1 MWENALRFLS
11 LQDANVR
18 YVVLGSMLLA
28 GTTGVLGCF
37 AFLRKRSLV
46 GDAIAHAAL
55 PGVCLAYLFTDSKE
69 PVVLLAGAALS
80 GWVATFLID
89 KIRDLC
95 PLKEDAA
102 IAIVL
107 TVFFGGGITL
117 LTAIQSMGRASQ
129 AGLDKFLF
137 GQAASLMSHDV
148 WVLSALAVLLCV
160 AVIFS
165 FKELQILCFDPEFA
179 RSMGLPVRTLEFILT
194 ALVVISIAVGLQMVG
209 VVLMAALL
217 ITPAA
222 AARQWTDSLPKMVI
236 LAGGIGSASGIV
248 GAFASSLAPRMPTGP
263 WMVVTVSA
271 VFGLSLLLAPKRGVL
286 SRWLVRIRTRSTV
299 AAEHVLTTL
308 YRNAEL
314 EGRFLRPMP
323 VSDILRYRP
332 MTQTHAFSVLRA
344 LKLDGMV
351 AQTKT
356 GWTLTEKGLSSA
368 RKTLR
373 RHRLWELYLSQELNL
388 PADKVHHTADEVEH
402 WLTEAQEDELEAI
415 LSHPSK
421 DPHSHVIPRRQE
433 MSAL

>member
-55 PGVCLAYLFTDSKE
+55 PGVCLAYLLTDSKE
-69 PVVLLAGAALS
+69 PVALLAGAALA
-80 GWVATFLID
+80 GWLGTLLID
-89 KIRDLC
+89 RIRAMS

-107 TVFFGGGITL
+107 TVFFGIGITL
-117 LTAIQSMGRASQ
+117 LTAIQSMGNASQ
-129 AGLDKFLF
+129 SGLDKFLF

-148 WVLSALAVLLCV
+148 WVLSTLAVLLCL

-179 RSMGLPVRTLEFILT
+179 RAMGLPVRALEFILT
-194 ALVVISIAVGLQMVG
+194 ALVVAAIAVGLQMVG

-222 AARQWTDSLPKMVI
+222 AARQWTDNLPRMVI
-236 LAGGIGSASGIV
+236 LAGGIGSFSGIV

-271 VFGLSLLLAPKRGVL
+271 MFVLSLLLAPRRGIL
-286 SRWLVRIRTRSTV
+286 SRWLTRLHTRSTV
-299 AAEHVLTTL
+299 AAEHVLTTI

-314 EGRFLRPMP
+314 EDRFLRPMP
-323 VSDILRYRP
+323 VSEILRYRP
-332 MTQTHAFSVLRA
+332 MSFQHALSVLRS
-344 LKLDGMV
+344 LKRTGMV

-356 GWTLTEKGLSSA
+356 GWTLTEKGLTSA

-373 RHRLWELYLSQELNL
+373 RHRLWELYLAQELNL
-388 PADKVHHTADEVEH
+388 PADKVHHNADEVEH
-402 WLTEAQEDELEAI
+402 WLTEAQEEELEAI
-415 LSHPSK
+415 LAHPSK
-421 DPHSHVIPRRQE
+421 DPHSHVIPRKE
-433 MSAL
+433 VV

>member
-1 MWENALRFLS
+1 MWENAVRFLS

-28 GTTGVLGCF
+28 GATGVLGCF

-80 GWVATFLID
+80 GWVGTFFID
-89 KIRDLC
+89 RIRGLT

-107 TVFFGGGITL
+107 TVFFGLGISL

-137 GQAASLMSHDV
+137 GQAASLMSRDV
-148 WVLSALAVLLCV
+148 YVLGALAVFLCV
-160 AVIFS
+160 AVLFS

-194 ALVVISIAVGLQMVG
+194 ALVVIAIAVGLQMVG

-222 AARQWTDSLPKMVI
+222 AARQWTDSLPKMVF
-236 LAGGIGSASGIV
+236 LAGGIGALSGFA

-263 WMVVTVSA
+263 WMVVTVSV
-271 VFGLSLLLAPKRGVL
+271 VFGLSLLLAPRRGLL
-286 SRWLVRIRTRSTV
+286 SRWLLRLQTRSTV

-323 VSDILRYRP
+323 TDDILRYRP
-332 MTQTHAFSVLRA
+332 MTFQRVLAVLRS
-344 LKLDGMV
+344 LKAEGMV
-351 AQTKT
+351 AQTRT
-356 GWTLTEKGLSSA
+356 GWTLTEKGLAGA

-373 RHRLWELYLSQELNL
+373 RHRLWELYLAQELNL
-388 PADKVHHTADEVEH
+388 PPDKVHHNADEVEH
-402 WLTEAQEDELEAI
+402 WLTEAQEEELEAI
-415 LSHPSK
+415 LAHPSK
-421 DPHSHVIPRRQE
+421 DPHSHAIPSRE
-433 MSAL
+433 VS

>member
-1 MWENALRFLS
+1 MWENAVRFLS

-28 GTTGVLGCF
+28 GATGVLGCF

-69 PVVLLAGAALS
+69 PVVLLAGAVLS
-80 GWVATFLID
+80 GWVGTFFID
-89 KIRDLC
+89 RIRALT

-107 TVFFGGGITL
+107 TVFFGLGISL

-137 GQAASLMSHDV
+137 GQAASLMSRDV
-148 WVLSALAVLLCV
+148 YVLGALAVFLCV

-165 FKELQILCFDPEFA
+165 FKELQILCFDPDFA
-179 RSMGLPVRTLEFILT
+179 RSMGLPVRILEFMLT
-194 ALVVISIAVGLQMVG
+194 ALVVIAIAVGLQMVG

-222 AARQWTDSLPKMVI
+222 AARQWTDSLPKMVL
-236 LAGGIGSASGIV
+236 LAGGIGALSGFA

-263 WMVVTVSA
+263 WMVITVSV
-271 VFGLSLLLAPKRGVL
+271 VFGLSLLLAPRRGLL
-286 SRWLVRIRTRSTV
+286 SRWLLRLQTRSTV

-323 VSDILRYRP
+323 TDDILRYRP
-332 MTQTHAFSVLRA
+332 MTFQRVLSVLRS
-344 LKLDGMV
+344 LKADGMV
-351 AQTKT
+351 AQTGT
-356 GWTLTEKGLSSA
+356 GWTLTEKGLVSA

-373 RHRLWELYLSQELNL
+373 RHRLWELYLAQELNL
-388 PADKVHHTADEVEH
+388 PPDKVHHNADEVEH
-402 WLTEAQEDELEAI
+402 WLTEAQEEELEAI
-415 LSHPSK
+415 LAHPSK
-421 DPHSHVIPRRQE
+421 DPHSHVIPRKE
-433 MSAL
+433 VS